1 MAVFGGLISLS
12 FEGWRVWDTK
22 GFGPFP
28 SLLCPRAGVVT
39 RAAIVP
45 LLPSSPGCHPE
56 GSVRKEEEEG
66 AEGGESS

>member
-1 MAVFGGLISLS
+1 M
-12 FEGWRVWDTK
+12 WDTK